1 MMSGG
6 MGQMPM
12 PESRT
17 STAESRPSIQAG
29 RKSMHN
35 DRASLDQGRDNTIM
49 ATDIDLGQASTWW
62 TQPNT
67 PPPALKSRQDVLYE
81 IESSSRRGGNANT
94 STDVYVLYHD
104 YSQTTISCTFDPS
117 DPQNASLEQKH
128 ERPPPLPRRDQLEAS
143 SSQFGSVIASS
154 AAGKL
159 NTTVGDGTSQS
170 FILELLKP
178 LSSKAL
184 MPIGTHS
191 FGAQV
196 YSNIANTSIQSTD
209 EIRPGDIVTFRT
221 AKFNGKHGPMH
232 QKYSAEAG
240 MAGREHVAIVA
251 EWDGTKKKIKVWEQG
266 REKEGKR
273 GKVREESWR
282 MGDLRSGDVRVWR
295 VMGRAWV
302 GWDTGK

>member
-1 MMSGG
+1 M
-6 MGQMPM
+6 Q
-12 PESRT
+12 T
-17 STAESRPSIQAG
+17 G
-29 RKSMHN
+29 RKSTHN
-35 DRASLDQGRDNTIM
+35 DRGSLEQGRDNTIM
-49 ATDIDLGQASTWW
+49 ATDIDLGQSSMWW

-67 PPPALKSRQDVLYE
+67 PPPSLKTRQDVLYE
-81 IESSSRRGGNANT
+81 VESSTKRGGKAT
-94 STDVYVLYHD
+94 TDVYILYHD
-104 YSQTTISCTFDPS
+104 YSQTTINCTFDPS
-117 DPQNASLEQKH
+117 ETQHASLEQKH
-128 ERPPPLPRRDQLEAS
+128 DRPPPLPRRDQLEAAS
-143 SSQFGSVIASS
+143 TQFGAVIASS

-159 NTTVGDGTSQS
+159 NTTVGDGSSQS

-178 LSSKAL
+178 LSTQAL
-184 MPIGTHS
+184 MPIGTRS
-191 FGAQV
+191 FGAPV
-196 YSNIANTSIQSTD
+196 YANMANTSIQSTD

-240 MAGREHVAIVA
+240 MGGREHVAVVA

-295 VMGRAWV
+295 VMGRGWV
-302 GWDTGK
+302 GWGSGK